1 MSKLFEQFMKE
12 GIIIHLQDT
21 EKHDYI
27 SFLKHTWQDNLDASK
42 FNLIKFPRW
51 SIIAGYYA
59 MHDMAKL
66 FLAKEFNLKITQR
79 VHTAT
84 TLALENVLKDK
95 EQKKRLIE
103 LLKQAENCYSET
115 ELHRYLK
122 IAKKEREKVQYYTG
136 SKTDIRNYQFR
147 ASYLLEN
154 IALPFIETLE
164 EMMR

>member
-12 GIIIHLQDT
+12 GIILHLQDT

-27 SFLKHTWQDNLDASK
+27 SFLKHTWSDNLDASR

-95 EQKKRLIE
+95 EQKKTASG
-103 LLKQAENCYSET
+103 KQSDFFT
-115 ELHRYLK
+115 SGFVLK
-122 IAKKEREKVQYYTG
+122 IHSHYCFTKRL
-136 SKTDIRNYQFR
+136 S
-147 ASYLLEN
+147 
-154 IALPFIETLE
+154 LP
-164 EMMR
+164 